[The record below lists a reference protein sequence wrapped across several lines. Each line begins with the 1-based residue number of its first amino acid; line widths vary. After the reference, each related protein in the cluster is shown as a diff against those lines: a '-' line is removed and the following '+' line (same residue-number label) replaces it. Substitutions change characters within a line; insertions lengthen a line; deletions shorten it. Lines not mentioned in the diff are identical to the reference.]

1 MTSNFRSEAVLEYEL
16 KNVSSI
22 DIGAYSSKIFLVR
35 NLPWQIIVRIKPSED
50 KKYIGIYLKCSYNS
64 ESEDWSCAVE
74 RKTKLINF
82 QNNLATMTI
91 YHEKREYTA
100 KETCRGVN
108 KFARFDH
115 IADPKHGFVRDD
127 AIKIIVEIKV
137 GLPRNCQW
145 TLSDLYMMLSELNA
159 ENVQGFN
166 ELQAK
171 DKLKFIKDI
180 QKCAEKEFQE
190 IMNKTDDKKSVE
202 NVSMRIF
209 EVLFRYFEVSLESKG
224 FKFRIKF
231 KK

>member
-1 MTSNFRSEAVLEYEL
+1 
-16 KNVSSI
+16 
-22 DIGAYSSKIFLVR
+22 
-35 NLPWQIIVRIKPSED
+35 
-50 KKYIGIYLKCSYNS
+50 
-64 ESEDWSCAVE
+64 
-74 RKTKLINF
+74 
-82 QNNLATMTI
+82 
-91 YHEKREYTA
+91 
-100 KETCRGVN
+100 
-108 KFARFDH
+108 
-115 IADPKHGFVRDD
+115 
-127 AIKIIVEIKV
+127 
-137 GLPRNCQW
+137 
-145 TLSDLYMMLSELNA
+145 MMLSELNA